1 MKKSV
6 ELMLPVGDREMFYAA
21 VASGADAVYFGVPHW
36 NARGRT
42 EDFTVEDVRELIR
55 YAHLRGVR
63 VFLAMNILIFE
74 REMEKLPAFLAE
86 LIACGPDAFIIQDAG
101 LARMVKA
108 VAPSQEIHASTQMTL
123 ASAESINFIK
133 QLGFSRSVLARELSI
148 AQIKKIRENTDMELE
163 AFVHGALCVSY
174 SGQCLTSENFG
185 GRSANRGQCA
195 QSCRLP
201 YRVFVDGEEANL
213 HHRHFIFSPRDLCAL
228 PVLGDLKDAG
238 VISFKVEG
246 RLKSPEYVAAVAR
259 AYREAIDTGSVSPE
273 RKEPLEVLFSR
284 GLGTG
289 FLEGLDNQ
297 KLVDGAFSNHHGEYL
312 GTVLE
317 SRRGA
322 VTLRTDAHVLPGD
335 GILFESV
342 ERGMSFGS
350 RLYGARNDR
359 GLLYL
364 EFGNDFDT
372 RRAAPGMNVYRN
384 DSPALEKEL
393 HAAFTG
399 RDNGKHIP
407 VKISL
412 KAEIGSPVSLTF
424 IDPEGHA
431 AVAASDVPCEE
442 SRGGAFDKARVE
454 KELGALGATAYSA
467 ESIRIS
473 APERAFIQDKLL
485 RTLRKR
491 AAEILDEAR
500 AARPQQ
506 SISAA
511 RGDELLKQARAAKRL
526 PAKGTKPSVTV
537 LVRNPGQ
544 IEGLRGLP
552 VDSVTMDFD
561 WGVDYAQ
568 PLARIRELGFKA
580 GMATLRVHKPGE
592 NHYLKKI
599 FELRPDYALV
609 RNPGSL
615 AVLKDSGIPLIG
627 DYSLNAANSLAA
639 EWFLSQGLTAL
650 HPSLDLNATQLM
662 DLIAALG
669 GDPFEISIHQYL
681 PAFHTEY
688 CAFTRTLTDAA
699 RFPEC
704 GKICT
709 RHKVEILD
717 HKGARHFLKS
727 DAECRNT
734 LFLGKPQSALR
745 LYPKLLSAGVH
756 RYCIE
761 LLDETAEETARKVKL
776 YADALHFQIPT
787 EQAARSAGVE
797 EKYGVSEGQLFNESE
812 WQDRKK
818 C

>member
-1 MKKSV
+1 
-6 ELMLPVGDREMFYAA
+6 MLPVGDREMFYAA

-42 EDFTVEDVRELIR
+42 EDFTIEDVRELIR

-86 LIACGPDAFIIQDAG
+86 LIACNPDAFIIQDAG

-108 VAPSQEIHASTQMTL
+108 IAPSQEIHASTQMTL

-133 QLGFSRSVLARELSI
+133 QLGFSRSVLARELSL
-148 AQIKKIRENTDMELE
+148 AQIKKIREDTDMELE

-201 YRVFVDGEEANL
+201 YRVYVDGEEANL
-213 HHRHFIFSPRDLCAL
+213 HHRHFIFSPRDLCGL
-228 PVLGDLKDAG
+228 PVLGELKDAG

-259 AYREAIDTGSVSPE
+259 AYREALDTGRVSPGK
-273 RKEPLEVLFSR
+273 KEPLEVLFSR
-284 GLGTG
+284 GLNTG
-289 FLEGLDNQ
+289 FLEGLNNQ
-297 KLVDGAFSNHHGEYL
+297 TLVDGTFSNHHGEFL

-317 SRRGA
+317 SRKSC
-322 VTLRTDAHVLPGD
+322 VTIRTDAHVLPGD

-342 ERGMSFGS
+342 ERGVSFGS
-350 RLYGARNDR
+350 RLYSARNDR

-364 EFGNDFDT
+364 EFGNNFDT
-372 RRAAPGMNVYRN
+372 HRAAPGMNAYRN

-393 HAAFTG
+393 HGTFTG
-399 RDNGKHIP
+399 RDNEKHIA
-407 VKISL
+407 VRVSL
-412 KAEIGSPVSLTF
+412 QAEIGQPVRLAF
-424 IDPEGHA
+424 DDLEGH
-431 AVAASDVPCEE
+431 VAEAISDTSCEE
-442 SRGGAFDKARVE
+442 SRGGTFDKARGT
-454 KELGALGATAYSA
+454 KELSALAATAYKA
-467 ESIRIS
+467 EDIQIS
-473 APERAFIQDKLL
+473 VPEKAFIQDKLL

-500 AARPQQ
+500 TARPQQ

-511 RGDELLKQARAAKRL
+511 RGNDLLKQARAAKQS
-526 PAKGTKPSVTV
+526 PAQGTKPTITV

-552 VDSVTMDFD
+552 IDSVTMDFD

-568 PLARIRELGFKA
+568 PLAKIRELGFKA

-609 RNPGSL
+609 RNPGSF
-615 AVLKDSGIPLIG
+615 AILKDSGIPLVG
-627 DYSLNAANSLAA
+627 DYSLNAANSLSAD
-639 EWFLSQGLTAL
+639 WFLSQGLEAL

-662 DLIAALG
+662 DLVTALG

-688 CAFTRTLTDAA
+688 CAFARTLTSAE

-709 RHKVEILD
+709 LHKVEVLD

-756 RYCIE
+756 RYSIE
-761 LLDETAEETARKVKL
+761 LLDETAEEVARKVKL
-776 YADALHFQIPT
+776 YADALHFQIPM
-787 EQAARSAGVE
+787 EQAAHLAGVE
-797 EKYGVSEGQLFNESE
+797 EKCGVSEGQLFNESE

-818 C
+818 N